1 MGRIAH
7 VVATSTA
14 GYAQVMTAGRHK
26 INSDELKGAGGTDTG
41 PSPYQLLLGSLAA
54 CTSITL
60 RMYAQ
65 RQGWELGKIEVELSF
80 SKQDSGPDVIHRE
93 MRFSAALS
101 EEQRE
106 RLAEIAEKTPVT
118 KTLRQGARID
128 TRIMAGA

>member
-1 MGRIAH
+1 
-7 VVATSTA
+7 
-14 GYAQVMTAGRHK
+14 
-26 INSDELKGAGGTDTG
+26 
-41 PSPYQLLLGSLAA
+41 
-54 CTSITL
+54 
-60 RMYAQ
+60 MYAQ

-128 TRIMAGA
+128 TRIMAGG